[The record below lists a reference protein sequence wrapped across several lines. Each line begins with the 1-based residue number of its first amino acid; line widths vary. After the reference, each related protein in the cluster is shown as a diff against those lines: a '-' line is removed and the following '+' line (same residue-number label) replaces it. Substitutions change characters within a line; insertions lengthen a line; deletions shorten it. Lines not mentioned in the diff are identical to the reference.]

1 MSFNSRVKAHNRD
14 CRVLQRRSWKILGW
28 ASVIVLWVVGI
39 SAAMAG
45 IHRNGNYRDAI
56 FFTASIAAIS
66 AFCRRYGTCRIV
78 LTRKF
83 VIVVGLLGVHNI
95 PHETV
100 KEVIGDPHE
109 GLSIS
114 TVHGDEINPFCF
126 GGSLADVRFGTSQ
139 RAAEEIRAMLP
150 GSPKSA
156 SSAPRIEKNILRRS
170 LGADLF
176 LAVAILAGVIGLI
189 LVALGIV

>member
-1 MSFNSRVKAHNRD
+1 MHNPD

-28 ASVIVLWVVGI
+28 ASVIVMWAIGI

-56 FFTASIAAIS
+56 FFTAVIAAIS

-78 LTRKF
+78 LTRKSI
-83 VIVVGLLGVHNI
+83 IVVGLLGVRNI
-95 PHETV
+95 PYETV
-100 KEVIGDPHE
+100 KEVIGDPYE

-114 TVHGDEINPFCF
+114 AVHGDEINPFCF
-126 GGSLADVRFGTSQ
+126 GGSLADVRFRTSQ
-139 RAAEEIRAMLP
+139 RAAEEIRATLP
-150 GSPKSA
+150 RSPKSD
-156 SSAPRIEKNILRRS
+156 SSAPRMEKNILRRS
-170 LGADLF
+170 PGADLF
-176 LAVAILAGVIGLI
+176 LAVAILAGIIGLI